1 VQDKRSHSCP
11 SGKSLL
17 AALLIGLV
25 LWLNA
30 VAASPVLHELIHK
43 DANQPGPECA
53 VTLFAHGQVE
63 SAATV
68 IPVVLTVTFAESSR
82 PAEFLPSGS
91 TIELLPPGRAP
102 PAVVSSLG

>member
-30 VAASPVLHELIHK
+30 VAASPALHRMIHH
-43 DANQPGPECA
+43 DANKADHQCA

-68 IPVVLTVTFAESSR
+68 IPVVLPVTFAETSR
-82 PAEFLPSGS
+82 PVGSLLSGS

-102 PAVVSSLG
+102 PAAASFQA